1 MLSLRFILFSFM
13 CIIED
18 WEFGWGGTE
27 AKFERICQFVFSVQL
42 VMAVGVEWYKDC
54 LLF

>member
-1 MLSLRFILFSFM
+1 M
-13 CIIED
+13 CIIVD
-18 WEFGWGGTE
+18 WEFDWGGTE
-27 AKFERICQFVFSVQL
+27 EKFEHICQFVFSVQL

>member
-1 MLSLRFILFSFM
+1 M

-18 WEFGWGGTE
+18 WELHWCGRE
-27 AKFERICQFVFSVQL
+27 AIFEHIYQFVFSVQL
-42 VMAVGVEWYKDC
+42 VIAVGVEWYKDC

>member
-1 MLSLRFILFSFM
+1 M

-18 WEFGWGGTE
+18 WEFDWGGTE
-27 AKFERICQFVFSVQL
+27 AKFERFCQFVFSVQL
-42 VMAVGVEWYKDC
+42 LMTDVLEWYKDC